1 VYTQNVIWKECK
13 HINFYICEGAGRNYG
28 RVERNAHGERV
39 SWRIPTLDLVFGD
52 RKEERPI
59 MHKMI
64 IQTLPIE
71 CWLNLIMIM
80 GWLLKI

>member
-39 SWRIPTLDLVFGD
+39 S
-52 RKEERPI
+52 
-59 MHKMI
+59 
-64 IQTLPIE
+64 
-71 CWLNLIMIM
+71 
-80 GWLLKI
+80 